1 MAFVH
6 RQSCEGVKSELDIFA
21 VPPTQT
27 SIEDGRW
34 VEHQPLSSLD
44 SGGPIEFVIPGT
56 GDAYLDLAN
65 TYLLIRAKVVRGVGT
80 DLAADTP
87 VAPVNNWLHS
97 PFSQV
102 DVYLNDTLVTP
113 SSNTYPFRAYVD
125 TVLSYGAEAKN
136 TQLTSQLWYKD
147 TAGHMDAKDTLP
159 EVVSTYPSAFVCNT
173 HDSDQPG
180 EHWVAMYVDEIGDY
194 FDPYGQKPQHAEFT
208 NFMNE
213 HCSQWS
219 SNDHIL
225 QSPISTVCGQYCV
238 AFLMFRCLNISM
250 HAFARLF
257 TSDLI
262 ANDCRVYDWL
272 GALSKK

>member
-1 MAFVH
+1 M
-6 RQSCEGVKSELDIFA
+6 E
-21 VPPTQT
+21 
-27 SIEDGRW
+27 
-34 VEHQPLSSLD
+34 
-44 SGGPIEFVIPGT
+44 
-56 GDAYLDLAN
+56 
-65 TYLLIRAKVVRGVGT
+65 T
-80 DLAADTP
+80 D
-87 VAPVNNWLHS
+87 HI
-97 PFSQV
+97 
-102 DVYLNDTLVTP
+102 
-113 SSNTYPFRAYVD
+113 
-125 TVLSYGAEAKN
+125 
-136 TQLTSQLWYKD
+136 SQLLAQDPLMCHYEVV
-147 TAGHMDAKDTLP
+147 AKDTLP
-159 EVVSTYPSAFVCNT
+159 EV
-173 HDSDQPG
+173 
-180 EHWVAMYVDEIGDY
+180 VDEIGDY

-238 AFLMFRCLNISM
+238 AFLMFRCRNISM